1 MIKEGAQDIYNS
13 KKIIDYKTAIKKIA
27 ELKSQSKTIGLCHGG
42 FDMLHPGHIKH
53 LESAKKLCNYLFVS
67 ITSDKFVSLRK
78 GSGRPIYSDKLRAY
92 HVASLEFVDFVVISD
107 VQKATEIIAQLKPSY
122 YIKGPDFIGKT
133 TPGITAEREAIKSV
147 GGEIKYTNDP
157 KLSTTEIIKHIK
169 EAVNQKKILIGIDRD
184 GTLIEQ
190 VDFLG
195 KNKNWK
201 EEIKLQ
207 EDVISLLSYIKT
219 KHDATFIVLTN
230 QAGVARG
237 YFGPERAEEINA
249 HLATTLAEKGIKV
262 QNWQYCPD
270 VDSKYAESKKGEI
283 EFKPDYVKDE
293 TARKPSPAMLLSAL
307 EELKASLEEFD
318 AVVVIGD
325 RHEDEELAKNLNAN
339 FIDVKEA
346 SYDEM
351 KKGFDELSL

>member
-169 EAVNQKKILIGIDRD
+169 EAFNQKKILI
-184 GTLIEQ
+184 
-190 VDFLG
+190 
-195 KNKNWK
+195 
-201 EEIKLQ
+201 
-207 EDVISLLSYIKT
+207 
-219 KHDATFIVLTN
+219 
-230 QAGVARG
+230 
-237 YFGPERAEEINA
+237 
-249 HLATTLAEKGIKV
+249 
-262 QNWQYCPD
+262 
-270 VDSKYAESKKGEI
+270 
-283 EFKPDYVKDE
+283 
-293 TARKPSPAMLLSAL
+293 
-307 EELKASLEEFD
+307 
-318 AVVVIGD
+318 
-325 RHEDEELAKNLNAN
+325 
-339 FIDVKEA
+339 
-346 SYDEM
+346 
-351 KKGFDELSL
+351 